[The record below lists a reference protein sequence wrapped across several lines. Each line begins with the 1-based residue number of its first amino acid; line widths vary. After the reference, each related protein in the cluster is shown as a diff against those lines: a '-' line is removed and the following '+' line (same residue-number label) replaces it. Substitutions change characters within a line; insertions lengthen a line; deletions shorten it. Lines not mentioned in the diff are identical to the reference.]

1 MSVMPDPTAPYT
13 VARTARDQA
22 PSSGPTAPPSPL
34 ATPIG
39 RRRALA
45 VIGSSVAGMILLD
58 GCGDGAALTPA
69 PSDWVAADV
78 DPTTLEAGQPVP
90 VRFAGSVGGS
100 PVTGSAW
107 LVLQE
112 DGDLVAF
119 DPRCT
124 HAQCA
129 YEPTDDARFSCL
141 CHHAF
146 FDLDGIVLS
155 GPPPRPLDRFAV
167 RVSDGT
173 LELQVPAN
181 FSTPRPEA

>member
-1 MSVMPDPTAPYT
+1 MSRMPDPSA
-13 VARTARDQA
+13 
-22 PSSGPTAPPSPL
+22 SPSPL

-45 VIGSSVAGMILLD
+45 VIGSSVAGMVLLE
-58 GCGDGAALTPA
+58 GCGAGATPA
-69 PSDWVAADV
+69 PSGWVQADV

-90 VRFAGSVGGS
+90 VRFAGSVGGV
-100 PVTGSAW
+100 PVAGSAW
-107 LVLQE
+107 LVLNE
-112 DGDLVAF
+112 GGDLVAF

-129 YEPTDDARFSCL
+129 YEPTGDARFSCL
-141 CHHAF
+141 CHDAF
-146 FDLDGIVLS
+146 FDLEGVVLS

-167 RVSDGT
+167 REVDGRIE
-173 LELQVPAN
+173 LEVPAD

>member
-1 MSVMPDPTAPYT
+1 MSGMPESRAPDPT
-13 VARTARDQA
+13 TALA
-22 PSSGPTAPPSPL
+22 TPPPSPL

-45 VIGSSVAGMILLD
+45 VIGSSIAGMVLLD
-58 GCGDGAALTPA
+58 ACGPAGPAATITPA
-69 PSDWVAADV
+69 PSGWVPADV
-78 DPTTLEAGQPVP
+78 DPSTLVVGQPASVP
-90 VRFAGSVGGS
+90 FSGTVGGAT
-100 PVTGSAW
+100 VAGTAW
-107 LVLQE
+107 LLKGQS
-112 DGDLVAF
+112 GDLVAF

-146 FDLDGIVLS
+146 FDFDGKVLS
-155 GPPPRPLDRFAV
+155 GPPPRPLDQFAV
-167 RVSDGT
+167 REVDGRIE
-173 LELQVPAN
+173 LEVPAD